1 MTAHD
6 EPLADYVVVGGGS
19 AGSVVAGRLAEAGAD
34 VLLLEA
40 GGTDRRPDV
49 RLPAGAINVYRACNW
64 SYVPEPDPSRGG
76 AVEAWSSGKV
86 LGGGGSINAMVFVR
100 GNRADYDEWA
110 RLGCTGWDYDS
121 VVPYFRRLETWE
133 GGTDGYRG
141 GSGPIHVGFHRM
153 DHPANQVFVEA
164 AEQAGHGFV
173 ADYNGAEQGGVGV
186 VQVNQKRGTRSNAP
200 RGYLRG
206 LTHRGRLT
214 IRTKAYAHRVIIEGD
229 RAAGVEYLHKGQ
241 RRTARARRE
250 VILSAGALVS
260 PKVLMLSGIGPGDEL
275 ARFGIDV
282 RHERPGVGA
291 NLQEHPG
298 FMLRWHS
305 KLRTVNEMGPGDAVS
320 AIADYVRSGRGPLA
334 ATVFHVQVMHRTDP
348 ALPRPNVQILLANY
362 ATSRER
368 GADGIL
374 KIKPAKQS
382 GLMACALLVHPR
394 TRGNILLRSTSPL
407 DPPVIRHPLL
417 GDPDDVADL
426 LAGMEEARRIMDQPA
441 AKEIVGELFD
451 PEARCATHQ
460 DWEAQLRENVT
471 YAYHHVGTCR
481 MGSDDDAVVDP
492 QLRVRG
498 VEGLRVADASVMP
511 TITTGNTNAVA
522 MMIGEKAADL
532 ILGRVNSSPDPVES

>member
-1 MTAHD
+1 MSAQD
-6 EPLADYVVVGGGS
+6 RDAADYVVIGGGS

-49 RLPAGAINVYRACNW
+49 LIPAGAINVYRTCNW

-76 AVEAWSSGKV
+76 AVEAWSSGRV
-86 LGGGGSINAMVFVR
+86 LGGGGSINAMVYVR
-100 GNRADYDEWA
+100 GHRADYDEWA

-121 VVPYFRRLETWE
+121 VLPSFKRMESWE
-133 GGTDGYRG
+133 GGADGHRG
-141 GSGPIHVGFHRM
+141 GDGPIHVGFHRM
-153 DHPANQVFVEA
+153 DHPANPVFVEA
-164 AEQAGHGFV
+164 AEQAGHEFV
-173 ADYNGAEQGGVGV
+173 PDYNGAEQGGVGV

-206 LTHRGRLT
+206 LDHRGRVT
-214 IRTKAYAHRVIIEGD
+214 VRTKAYAHRLVVEAG
-229 RAAGVEYLHKGQ
+229 RAVGVEYLHGGQ
-241 RRTARARRE
+241 RRTARARQE
-250 VILSAGALVS
+250 VVLSAGALVS
-260 PKVLMLSGIGPGDEL
+260 PKVLMLSGIGPRDEL
-275 ARFGIDV
+275 GRFGIDV
-282 RHERPGVGA
+282 LRHSPGVGA

-305 KLRTVNEMGPGDAVS
+305 KLRTVNEMGPRDGLRAL
-320 AIADYVRSGRGPLA
+320 ADYVRSGRGPFA

-348 ALPRPNVQILLANY
+348 ALPRPNIQILLANY

-374 KIKPAKQS
+374 KIKPAKTS

-394 TRGNILLRSTSPL
+394 ARGRILLRSTAPL
-407 DPPVIRHPLL
+407 DAPVIRHPLL
-417 GDPDDVADL
+417 ADPDDVAEL

-441 AKEIVGELFD
+441 AKEIAGELFD
-451 PEARCATHQ
+451 PEGRCATRQ
-460 DWEAQLRENVT
+460 DWEAELRENVT

-481 MGSDDDAVVDP
+481 MGSDDDAVVGPD
-492 QLRVRG
+492 LRVRG

-522 MMIGEKAADL
+522 MMIGERAADL
-532 ILGRVNSSPDPVES
+532 ILGRVHTSS